1 MWPVL
6 EVEQLPLVVFVM
18 PGVEAIMGAK
28 EMDTSASFS
37 VIFF

>member
-18 PGVEAIMGAK
+18 PGVVATMGAK
-28 EMDTSASFS
+28 EMGLSASYS
-37 VIFF
+37 LIFF